1 MSPSDILAVALACA
15 PNVAPSTLQ
24 GIVDIESRG
33 NPYAI
38 GINGDTQLERQPAS
52 EAEAIAWARW
62 LRAHGYNF
70 DAGLGQINSTNWDR
84 LGITA
89 ETVFQPCTNLRA
101 AGQVLSENYQSALTA
116 NAPGSDALLAA
127 VSAYNTGNFHR
138 GFRNGYVRNFVA
150 AVSHRTVGEQLVADA
165 GAPPLKSRTR
175 AVAASH
181 APSQHLATTEQSGA
195 TDWQAADWQ
204 SPSEWGSTNLSTVS
218 ADTSPRKP

>member
-1 MSPSDILAVALACA
+1 MSPADILVVALACA

-38 GINGDTQLERQPAS
+38 GVNGDAQLERQPAS
-52 EAEAIAWARW
+52 EAEAITWAQW
-62 LRAHGYNF
+62 LRTHGYNF

-84 LGITA
+84 LGVTA
-89 ETVFQPCTNLRA
+89 ETVFQPCANLRA
-101 AGQVLSENYQSALTA
+101 AGQVLSENYRAALSA

-150 AVSHRTVGEQLVADA
+150 AVTHRTSADIASPDA
-165 GAPPLKSRTR
+165 GAPPLKVR
-175 AVAASH
+175 AKTPALGSASAPALAKNERSAA
-181 APSQHLATTEQSGA
+181 P
-195 TDWQAADWQ
+195 DWQAADWQ

-218 ADTSPRKP
+218 AETSPRNP